1 MSKAADLTA
10 IYIGKDLE
18 GAQKG
23 IVTDPGWYAV
33 DDSHVATMGPFDTKR
48 ECEKAIQRL
57 IDSGL

>member
-10 IYIGKDLE
+10 IYIGEDLE

-33 DDSHVATMGPFDTKR
+33 DDNHCATTGPFDTRK
-48 ECEKAIQRL
+48 ECEKAIQRE
-57 IDSGL
+57 IDRGR